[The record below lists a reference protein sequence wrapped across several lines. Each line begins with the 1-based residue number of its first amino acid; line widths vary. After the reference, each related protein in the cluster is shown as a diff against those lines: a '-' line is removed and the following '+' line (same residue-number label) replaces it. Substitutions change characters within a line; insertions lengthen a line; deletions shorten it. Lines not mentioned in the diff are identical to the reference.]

1 MCKVERL
8 EDAQGTFVSGQK
20 GSAEGRTLGKSKVRD
35 GGQEELMKLEVNVEK
50 EWRKSLK
57 KEGVNRRA
65 DQGCG
70 SRR

>member
-1 MCKVERL
+1 MQFCTWEEGNGGWWKSSVLAYMCKVERF

-50 EWRKSLK
+50 E
-57 KEGVNRRA
+57 
-65 DQGCG
+65 
-70 SRR
+70 